1 LSFIKITQ
9 ENIETFSLTL
19 HPSRSFTSSS
29 TVGVTG
35 DVHLVPRP
43 SRSVKDVAFITSSAG
58 WGRTAFDLEICLQD
72 FKTRFASDRSAGSTR
87 TDYSGYFV
95 SPSGKAGYL
104 DLVHNTTQSIKNTVA
119 KNINCFSPPFAYAAT
134 ATPGY
139 AYDLSVDSPFR
150 TTKDLVVNNL
160 LPAYSNK
167 PGSYTFDFTNYNS
180 LNFFTA
186 SSISTGAALVYPN
199 NTGSYVLDDK
209 FTLSFFINPRYTTD
223 YPGGTFKAG
232 TILHVSSSFAVSL
245 VTGSGV
251 DRSGYPNTYRLMLQL
266 SHSADI
272 SPDLVSLST
281 ANNARAYPQDLVFL
295 SPDFQINRGTWN
307 HAAIRWSSTK
317 NSRVGNISINGY
329 ATNYTVPSA
338 SIKSLSATPSGEL
351 FIGNRYDGNSDT
363 YKFFNTN
370 ASSYVGIAKLDA
382 GTSDPSVYSFNSP
395 LNAELHD
402 IKIYRRYL
410 SDQEVEN
417 ERYGRQ
423 VSKSNLAFFL
433 PPTFVNQAPTMMRR
447 LQSDLVANQI
457 SDFSFGPFNK
467 YISGRVAGRVINIQN
482 YLLDLANGCYPR
494 QIALEPVFNYSDNGS
509 KNANDYIMQGTI
521 PNRVNH
527 TILPCDDGNFNPSF
541 GAMLTSS
548 LWSTDRFGNSDPT
561 IVNLGSVFRLSDII
575 GGVDTRSPASLSDV
589 ENSIRASTA
598 SGISPVNYK
607 SATNSSSSKVVVP
620 SMTKDLSSDEV
631 EIINVSNLFYGD
643 RIFPGS
649 LTITDSSVTGSDG
662 KMSFTLKDNGL
673 GSLYRADAGTNCA
686 TWSSVGNVFYDE
698 GIILIKSPNLYL
710 FGKNGFKI
718 DFKGQRNM
726 HVLTINVPCDQGMI
740 NSSSNPN
747 YLPISASLDYNDT
760 DPRFVYITGIQL
772 HDDNLNVIMRANLAQ
787 PLKKRNSD
795 EFLFRLKQDF

>member
-1 LSFIKITQ
+1 L
-9 ENIETFSLTL
+9 
-19 HPSRSFTSSS
+19 
-29 TVGVTG
+29 
-35 DVHLVPRP
+35 
-43 SRSVKDVAFITSSAG
+43 KDVAFITSSAG
-58 WGRTAFDLEICLQD
+58 WGYKAFDLELCLQN
-72 FKTRFASDRSAGSTR
+72 FKTMFAANSAAGSER
-87 TDYSGYFV
+87 TNYLNYFV
-95 SPSGKAGYL
+95 GPTGREGYL

-119 KNINCFSPPFAYAAT
+119 KKINCFSPPFAYAST

-139 AYDLSVDSPFR
+139 TYNLSADSTFR
-150 TTKDLVVNNL
+150 TAKELVVNNL

-167 PGSYTFDFTNYNS
+167 PGSYSFDFTNYNS

-186 SSISTGAALVYPN
+186 SSVSTGAALVYPN

-223 YPGGTFKAG
+223 APGGTFKAG

-251 DRSGYPNTYRLMLQL
+251 DRSGYPSTYRLMLQL

-272 SPDLVSLST
+272 SPDLVNLST
-281 ANNARAYPQDLVFL
+281 ANNSRTYPQDLIFL

-317 NSRVGNISINGY
+317 NSRVGNITVNGY
-329 ATNYTVPSA
+329 ATNYTVPSS
-338 SIKSLSATPSGEL
+338 SIKSLSVTPSGEL
-351 FIGNRYDGNSDT
+351 FIGNRYAGPSNT
-363 YKFFNTN
+363 HRFFN
-370 ASSYVGIAKLDA
+370 ASAASTEGLATLYA
-382 GTSDPSVYSFNSP
+382 GGNDPTPYTLNNP

-402 IKIYRRYL
+402 IKIYKRYL
-410 SDQEVEN
+410 SDAEISS
-417 ERYGRQ
+417 ERVGDQ
-423 VSKSNLAFFL
+423 VSTNNLVFFL
-433 PPTFVNQAPTMMRR
+433 PPTFVTQAPTIIR
-447 LQSDLVANQI
+447 SVPKDLTSVAI
-457 SDFSFGPFNK
+457 SDYSVGPFNK
-467 YISGRVAGRVINIQN
+467 YLSGRVAGRLTNLQN
-482 YLLDLANGCYPR
+482 YLLDLSSKTFPR
-494 QIALEPVFNYSDNGS
+494 QINMNPVFGYAASS
-509 KNANDYIMQGTI
+509 IRNANDYIMVGSI

-527 TILPCDDGNFNPSF
+527 TILPCDDGNFKPSF
-541 GAMLTSS
+541 GNMLTAS
-548 LWSTDRFGNSDPT
+548 LWATDRFGNPDPT
-561 IVNLGSVFRLSDII
+561 IVNLGSIYTVSDLV
-575 GGVDTRSPASLSDV
+575 GGTDSRSPATLSDV
-589 ENSIRASTA
+589 QNPLKMPGS
-598 SGISPVNYK
+598 SGISPSNYRVQ
-607 SATNSSSSKVVVP
+607 TNDVSKKMIVP
-620 SMTKDLSSDEV
+620 SMTKDLSSDEI
-631 EIINVSNLFYGD
+631 EIMNVSNLFYGD

-698 GIILIKSPNLYL
+698 GIILIKSPNLHL

-726 HVLTINVPCDQGMI
+726 HVMTINVPCDQGII

-747 YLPISASLDYNDT
+747 YLPVSASLDYNDT

-787 PLKKRNSD
+787 PLKKRSSD